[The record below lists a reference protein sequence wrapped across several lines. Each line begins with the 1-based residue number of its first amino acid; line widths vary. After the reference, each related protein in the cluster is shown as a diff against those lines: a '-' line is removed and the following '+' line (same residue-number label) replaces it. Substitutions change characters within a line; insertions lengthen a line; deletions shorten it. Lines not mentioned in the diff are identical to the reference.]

1 MLCNIPF
8 ILTRGVMCH
17 FHAPLCAV
25 LLRYAPFCYAA
36 HRRIT
41 PKKTPKRRF
50 DKQLRRFD
58 TCESKSKKSMCRNTP
73 KYAARFYDF
82 LQIFINNSKNSINL
96 RFYLRRIAP
105 KCAELRRNHYAAIR
119 LRRFAPDVLLVF
131 HNILV

>member
-17 FHAPLCAV
+17 FHAPLCTV

-41 PKKTPKRRF
+41 PKNPPKRRF

-73 KYAARFYDF
+73 KYAARFYVF
-82 LQIFINNSKNSINL
+82 LKIFINNSKISINL
-96 RFYLRRIAP
+96 RFYANIYAV
-105 KCAELRRNHYAAIR
+105 LRRNVPNCVEIITPPLDYADLQR
-119 LRRFAPDVLLVF
+119 NFY
-131 HNILV
+131 

>member
-41 PKKTPKRRF
+41 PKNPPKRRF

-58 TCESKSKKSMCRNTP
+58 TCELKSKKLMCRNTP
-73 KYAARFYDF
+73 KYAEIRRTF
-82 LQIFINNSKNSINL
+82 L
-96 RFYLRRIAP
+96 RFS
-105 KCAELRRNHYAAIR
+105 E
-119 LRRFAPDVLLVF
+119 
-131 HNILV
+131 NIYK